1 MGGGWWVR
9 EVWVWECGRGFRG
22 QVCVYTVGVSIM
34 RARFF
39 GGTLYYSFSGKGG
52 HTNTVIRCLSQ
63 DSL

>member
-34 RARFF
+34 RARFLW
-39 GGTLYYSFSGKGG
+39 GVLYTTVFSGIEG
-52 HTNTVIRCLSQ
+52 HTN
-63 DSL
+63 